1 MQKILLIVSIM
12 LLALTAVQCQPNTKT
27 TFELGIVN
35 PSISKNY
42 TLFGE
47 IKTDTTTSRL
57 IDGMDYLS
65 PNVSDLIITLT
76 NQRMLGDT
84 LIGEYSIPDLTNKK
98 FFKGGIIQADKI
110 SLKYSALTTSYWF
123 GIDTIE
129 PKPAGFFVRRKKN

>member
-27 TFELGIVN
+27 TIEVGIVN
-35 PSISKNY
+35 PQPD
-42 TLFGE
+42 
-47 IKTDTTTSRL
+47 KTYKVFLQVKSDSLNSRL

-84 LIGEYSIPDLTNKK
+84 LIGEYSIPDLTAQR
-98 FFKGGIIQADKI
+98 FVKGGLVQVNN
-110 SLKYSALTTSYWF
+110 SNQKYSAMKVSYWTTL
-123 GIDTIE
+123 DTIE
-129 PKPAGFFVRRKKN
+129 PNAAGFFLRKKK